1 MRKMNIRVD
10 LTQLGDT
17 IKVYSTAITEIQTA
31 FDDLD
36 SAINTLKS
44 TDWKSGASKQYFA
57 TYDDSW
63 KQNMKRQEAILEH
76 LKNCLEEAKTAYE
89 NVYGKVHTLG
99 QNI

>member
-1 MRKMNIRVD
+1 MNIRVD

-63 KQNMKRQEAILEH
+63 KQHMKRQEAILEH
-76 LKNCLEEAKTAYE
+76 LKNCLEEAKKEYE

>member
-1 MRKMNIRVD
+1 MNIRVD

-31 FDDLD
+31 FDFMVFLQCFIRFKLLITCIIDC
-36 SAINTLKS
+36 SRT
-44 TDWKSGASKQYFA
+44 

-76 LKNCLEEAKTAYE
+76 LKNCLEEAKTEYE

>member
-1 MRKMNIRVD
+1 MNIRVD

-57 TYDDSW
+57 T
-63 KQNMKRQEAILEH
+63 
-76 LKNCLEEAKTAYE
+76 
-89 NVYGKVHTLG
+89 
-99 QNI
+99 